1 MALCWRR
8 LKRYLTTVLHET
20 NFERKKSFSWV
31 VMFFILLGSVWKIG
45 FVNNQGCC
53 HDDWWNWV
61 HTLLYWSRA
70 VFSDFQPFC
79 VLGILCHDAN
89 CLDEFDGSYIFSFS
103 FPVCN
108 VQPTAGN
115 TSAVAGECAAFSIA
129 SQLAVIYNRRN
140 VFFFFS
146 LLFYS
151 QKSNF
156 FFSFLT
162 PWAKTNWS

>member
-8 LKRYLTTVLHET
+8 LKRYLTKVSHEPDFEKKIPFPELVL
-20 NFERKKSFSWV
+20 FL
-31 VMFFILLGSVWKIG
+31 ILLGSIWKIG
-45 FVNNQGCC
+45 LVNNQGGC

-70 VFSDFQPFC
+70 VFSDFQPCC

-115 TSAVAGECAAFSIA
+115 TSAFAGECAAFSIA
-129 SQLAVIYNRRN
+129 SQLAVIYNKRN
-140 VFFFFS
+140 VFFSCFKLKVIFV
-146 LLFYS
+146 FAE
-151 QKSNF
+151 N
-156 FFSFLT
+156 
-162 PWAKTNWS
+162 